1 MVFALCL
8 ATEKA
13 EENGEE
19 RALDFE
25 SSLLFCFLNLFG
37 LFSQRF
43 EFFNFKF
50 CLVFSPFLCISSK
63 NLGFLKC

>member
-13 EENGEE
+13 DENGEE

-25 SSLLFCFLNLFG
+25 FRLFVLFLD
-37 LFSQRF
+37 SVRF
-43 EFFNFKF
+43 
-50 CLVFSPFLCISSK
+50 VFSAI
-63 NLGFLKC
+63 